1 MKSLGSFDS
10 WRKYAT
16 GDWSDDGGSDTDVGV
31 DPFSNAADASASG
44 RAAADAQLRADALLK
59 ELELARGEAA
69 ARADELERVEAE
81 AEARDAALALA
92 ARQLAEQRHAHGRL
106 RRFTTCLLFWLA
118 LFTVHPAP
126 THLLHNSVHLAR
138 VLHFAWR
145 RKHFK
150 RVRLECVECTRQP
163 YRALVLE
170 GGGVKGIAYGG
181 AIRALEDAGFVAGVE
196 NFAGSSA
203 GAQAAALL
211 AAGYSG
217 SELTRALLQTRFEE
231 LLDGSSMAG
240 KMPNPLGN
248 WRRLQHEFGWFK
260 GRALERRIDELLQ
273 AKTNATNTTFA
284 ELLAQT
290 GKRLRLSAT
299 GVSTASLQWL
309 DAESTPDVPIATA
322 VHASSAIPFFYTPV
336 EIDGIG
342 LIVDGGVLR
351 NLPFDAFDDIV
362 NQRTG
367 RYESWRQAGRASGGL
382 RGAAKDDGDGD
393 GAARPP
399 PHQYQRRGGALL
411 ALSIRSQPYLDE
423 NGRTSVRDLVSFASQ
438 LLDTVM
444 YAHGNVATHRNGNM
458 DFIHIDTGNISFT
471 NFDLSPEDKA
481 FLVRSGYIAVS
492 RRLHEC
498 GHTRERLEPAWLTDD
513 SLVHLAVSKGE
524 ANFMDHFYAPGESAA
539 LPGLPGLLF
548 GNSDRDERR
557 DEL

>member
-150 RVRLECVECTRQP
+150 RVRLECVERTRQP

-524 ANFMDHFYAPGESAA
+524 ANFMDHFYAPGDNAAA
-539 LPGLPGLLF
+539 LPGLPGLL
-548 GNSDRDERR
+548 GLRGRDDDRDE
-557 DEL
+557 L